1 MKRAEGECMYNLVS
15 KLVIYRNIGKDSI
28 LFRLADICR
37 DFDSGEYDAAQLT
50 DRILDEIHELMDV
63 STAYGFNRNLW
74 QNYLTYLLAMTENP
88 FTLVS
93 EKNEHVE
100 GTVNEFAMNDFTIF
114 KALFDYD
121 FSAMEQALGL
131 NCFQLITHYKSI
143 PKKEQFF
150 NQNVSKR
157 VCQLSMDIDAADT
170 VEEMYD
176 VIMEFYRHYGVGKFG
191 MNRAFRIV
199 VRDGRPDIVPI
210 TATSDVVLDDL
221 VGYENQ
227 KKQLTDNTEA
237 FLNEQPANNVLLY
250 GDAGTGKSTSIKA
263 LLNLYYDRGLRMI
276 EVYKHDF
283 KYLPEIISIIKSRN
297 YRFIIY
303 MDDLSFESAE
313 TEYKY
318 LKAVI
323 EGDLEVRPENVLI
336 YATSNRRHLIR
347 ESFLDRREMDDN
359 DMHKNDTMAEKLS
372 LSARFGVSI
381 AYYKPAH
388 QEYHNIIRGLAART
402 EGINLPEEELLLE
415 ADRWATRH
423 GGESGRVAQ
432 QFINML
438 AAKNRVNG

>member
-1 MKRAEGECMYNLVS
+1 MYNLVS

-37 DFDSGEYDAAQLT
+37 DFDGGEYDASQLT

-100 GTVNEFAMNDFTIF
+100 GTVNDFAMNDFAIF

-121 FSAMEQALGL
+121 FSAMEQTLGL
-131 NCFQLITHYKSI
+131 NCFQLITHYRSV

-157 VCQLSMDIDAADT
+157 VCQLSMDIDAAET

-191 MNRAFRIV
+191 INRAFRIV

-227 KKQLTDNTEA
+227 KKQLTDNTGA

-438 AAKNRVNG
+438 AAKNCVND